1 MEVKDEE
8 EIEHLQRK
16 KRMLSF
22 DNQSQQNSLDE
33 LDEAYCKLQQDI
45 DHHLERI
52 SFLLRRRE
60 EKQRI
65 ENEYSSIMMQE
76 IGKYESYL
84 KESQTYIRESSSE
97 GKEVQQLQ
105 DHVNIIQS
113 EVISTE
119 NAIKEEQKRHESLQR
134 EIESLTESIV
144 HKQRIQQEYQK
155 SQQQREQKEKQIR
168 SKIEYHHTSMFSK
181 EHEKTELH
189 NTIQLLHQELNQLAN
204 ETNQQIQRRDSIY
217 KRMKLK

>member
-144 HKQRIQQEYQK
+144 Q
-155 SQQQREQKEKQIR
+155 
-168 SKIEYHHTSMFSK
+168 
-181 EHEKTELH
+181 
-189 NTIQLLHQELNQLAN
+189 N
-204 ETNQQIQRRDSIY
+204 
-217 KRMKLK
+217 